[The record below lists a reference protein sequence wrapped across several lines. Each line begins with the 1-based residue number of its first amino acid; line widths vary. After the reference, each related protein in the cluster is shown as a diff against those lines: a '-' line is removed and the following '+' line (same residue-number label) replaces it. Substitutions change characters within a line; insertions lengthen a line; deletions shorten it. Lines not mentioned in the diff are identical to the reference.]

1 MNALS
6 KRAGSLVGFSDDD
19 KQSLANL
26 MTINKSGQY
35 EIKMPNGISKLVSSI
50 TSKDQLQTILNQRK
64 ANDEAAKQRLTLQDR
79 FNNILERFAI
89 GLTPLF
95 TELNKLLADSGLLNE
110 IEKLGKDIASTL
122 IPLIKDVFSPGG
134 KFRTGVDMF
143 LSGFKEFIGDIRKIM
158 NGDGAF
164 FDKMKEIF
172 TSIIK
177 FVFDNVIPYVKI
189 AFGEILKSMKNISGV
204 GGYLNNAGIAMQESE
219 NTRDK
224 TKAMGIDNKGN
235 LTEMVK
241 NLRKDDESSTFTG
254 DLLGGIGAGLMGV
267 LDGVGATVAWA
278 TGLKS
283 IAEELTEKE
292 SANFRRSG
300 ADFADA
306 FTGGNKYK
314 QALTSSALIGGG
326 YSDDRLLRELGIGSV
341 TSVPKD
347 MRAEIAEA
355 SKVDDY
361 LALSNGQAMSGAPGS
376 AMALI
381 SELNANKYANS
392 NTNNSQQTI
401 TVVVSGELEA
411 KTKNGTQKINA
422 KEFYDSDPVMMGE
435 WIKRTM
441 SQNSNGSANYIVDFG
456 VAPI

>member
-1 MNALS
+1 
-6 KRAGSLVGFSDDD
+6 
-19 KQSLANL
+19 
-26 MTINKSGQY
+26 
-35 EIKMPNGISKLVSSI
+35 
-50 TSKDQLQTILNQRK
+50 
-64 ANDEAAKQRLTLQDR
+64 
-79 FNNILERFAI
+79 
-89 GLTPLF
+89 
-95 TELNKLLADSGLLNE
+95 
-110 IEKLGKDIASTL
+110 
-122 IPLIKDVFSPGG
+122 
-134 KFRTGVDMF
+134 
-143 LSGFKEFIGDIRKIM
+143 
-158 NGDGAF
+158 
-164 FDKMKEIF
+164 
-172 TSIIK
+172 
-177 FVFDNVIPYVKI
+177 
-189 AFGEILKSMKNISGV
+189 
-204 GGYLNNAGIAMQESE
+204 
-219 NTRDK
+219 
-224 TKAMGIDNKGN
+224 
-235 LTEMVK
+235 
-241 NLRKDDESSTFTG
+241 
-254 DLLGGIGAGLMGV
+254 MGV
-267 LDGVGATVAWA
+267 LDGIGATVTHAI
-278 TGLKS
+278 GLKS

-292 SANFRRSG
+292 AANFRRSG

-347 MRAEIAEA
+347 MRAEIAQA

-392 NTNNSQQTI
+392 NTNNSEQTI